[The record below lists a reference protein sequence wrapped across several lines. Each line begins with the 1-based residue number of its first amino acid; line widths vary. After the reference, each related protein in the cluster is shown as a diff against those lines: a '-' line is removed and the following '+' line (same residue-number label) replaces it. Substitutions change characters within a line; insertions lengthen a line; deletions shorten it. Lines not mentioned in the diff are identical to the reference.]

1 MPLRLFDDCIS
12 AFERFGRALN
22 DVSAFVLL
30 ALPPAAILLFFV
42 LRLTVRRARGLP
54 RGWAMPFCDACL
66 LALTALF
73 LIGGERE
80 TLLSFLALALADRAA
95 CTLLYALLFVP
106 LRREKRSKKEKRKP
120 RAEEFFDLQGEEPS
134 LSEQPNKP
142 AMVRCYAEE
151 DRVSV
156 EKDVRLGHIFS
167 VLERLKD
174 LPLGAGDRLET
185 EKFREMLE
193 VYRAKGDLTAKE
205 VETLND
211 ILASLLKMMAKYDV

>member
-1 MPLRLFDDCIS
+1 MFCWLASRGDPAVFCFAADRPQGARPSARVGNALLR
-12 AFERFGRALN
+12 R
-22 DVSAFVLL
+22 VSAGADCAVSH
-30 ALPPAAILLFFV
+30 
-42 LRLTVRRARGLP
+42 RR
-54 RGWAMPFCDACL
+54 
-66 LALTALF
+66 
-73 LIGGERE
+73 ERE

-120 RAEEFFDLQGEEPS
+120 RAEEFFDLQGEGPS

-205 VETLND
+205 AETLND